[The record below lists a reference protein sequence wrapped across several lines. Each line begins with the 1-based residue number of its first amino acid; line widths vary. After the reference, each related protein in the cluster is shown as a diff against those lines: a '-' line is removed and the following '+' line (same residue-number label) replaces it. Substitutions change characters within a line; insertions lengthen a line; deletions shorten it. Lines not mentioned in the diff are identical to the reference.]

1 MRNIDKCSWMCIE
14 FLWKKPKLLSMAT
27 KELDQGMVKET
38 DFSLIILWYNFKN
51 LESYSST
58 NLFKYF
64 D

>member
-1 MRNIDKCSWMCIE
+1 MCIE